1 MPAENYEQRLQAL
14 ARTLTSDEK
23 SSFTIQGGEA
33 DVSDSAKLC
42 SQCSRIDFEGIFNS
56 RISKADGY
64 KIADLGFRTSTWN
77 TSNCPS
83 CRLFAAVRIPP
94 STPGLGGG
102 SDYHL
107 RAVSFLRTTREAFPN
122 TPDKALVGFDT
133 VCLMVLPTGG
143 PPVTPERLKEALKQ
157 RETKGVLCRV
167 DTSSRETLS
176 TFGVRR
182 VEPDFINFQLLR
194 AWLDICQQTHYS
206 SCSLNDSQPLVSL
219 RLIDCQTRLIVEATS
234 RLPFVALSYV
244 WGSKPLRSSTH
255 QPRSLQKGACIPDTL
270 PIVIEDAITVTL
282 KLGWRYLWVDRLCI
296 NQQDDADK
304 HSQIGQMDLIFSGAS
319 VTLVAAAG
327 LDADFGLP
335 GVGST
340 PRVPQPFAIARNQLL
355 ASTMRLPEMSIL
367 HSKWATRGWTY
378 QEATLSTRRLVF
390 TEEQVCFEC
399 KCMSCCESVINPLIL
414 PINQSQENAE
424 FRLQMR
430 KRYFES
436 CSLLEQKSN
445 QSEVSQNGISQI
457 RQHVQRF
464 TARDLTYETD
474 SLSAFLGI
482 LNQYRNRSPSIHHFW
497 GLPINYPGIVQ
508 APLALVI
515 NLCWQ
520 HPPGLNKDPPRRR
533 EASPSFSWA
542 GWSGVALLPKWSP
555 WAVERLATT
564 NISQQPSPILSF
576 LLEQVTK
583 EVAGRPLPS
592 YYLKMDVN
600 MIKIQLEYNP
610 TIDPDQSDFWFVNP
624 PQQGDQSEYRVPAI
638 LSKRPF
644 KGDGFFRKLQNCP
657 CDCLVMAGNDSLFE
671 DVMENNIKRGNS
683 FWYLWN
689 FLLLIEQHGDIY
701 ERIGVISD
709 RDLALKTSHLPR
721 TKRTVWLG

>member
-1 MPAENYEQRLQAL
+1 M
-14 ARTLTSDEK
+14 
-23 SSFTIQGGEA
+23 
-33 DVSDSAKLC
+33 
-42 SQCSRIDFEGIFNS
+42 
-56 RISKADGY
+56 
-64 KIADLGFRTSTWN
+64 
-77 TSNCPS
+77 
-83 CRLFAAVRIPP
+83 
-94 STPGLGGG
+94 PGLSGG

-133 VCLMVLPTGG
+133 VCLMVMPTGG
-143 PPVTPERLKEALKQ
+143 PPVTSEMLKEALKQ
-157 RETKGVLCRV
+157 REAKGVLCRV

-182 VEPDFINFQLLR
+182 VEPTFINYQLLR
-194 AWLDICQQTHYS
+194 AWLDICQQNHYS
-206 SCSLNDSQPLVSL
+206 SCSLNSSKPLVSL
-219 RLIDCQTRLIVEATS
+219 RLIDCETRLMVEATS
-234 RLPFVALSYV
+234 VLAYVALSYV
-244 WGSKPLRSSTH
+244 WGSKPVGSSRH
-255 QPRSLQKGACIPDTL
+255 QPQSLQNGACVPDTL

-296 NQQDDADK
+296 NQRDDADK

-340 PRVPQPFAIARNQLL
+340 PRVPQPFAIARNQFL
-355 ASTMRLPEMSIL
+355 ASTMRPPENSIL

-378 QEATLSTRRLVF
+378 QEATLSTRRLMF

-414 PINQSQENAE
+414 PINQSQDNAE

-436 CSLLEQKSN
+436 CSLLEQKSV
-445 QSEVSQNGISQI
+445 QSEASQNGTSQI

-482 LNQYRNRSPSIHHFW
+482 LNQYRNTSPSIYHFW
-497 GLPINYPGIVQ
+497 GLPINYPGIAQ

-520 HPPGLNKDPPRRR
+520 HPQGLNKDPPQRR

-564 NISQQPSPILSF
+564 KISQEPSPMLSF
-576 LLEQVTK
+576 LLKQVTK
-583 EVAGRPLPS
+583 EVAGRPLL
-592 YYLKMDVN
+592 YEMN
-600 MIKIQLEYNP
+600 
-610 TIDPDQSDFWFVNP
+610 
-624 PQQGDQSEYRVPAI
+624 AA
-638 LSKRPF
+638 
-644 KGDGFFRKLQNCP
+644 
-657 CDCLVMAGNDSLFE
+657 DCFQKYKS
-671 DVMENNIKRGNS
+671 
-683 FWYLWN
+683 
-689 FLLLIEQHGDIY
+689 
-701 ERIGVISD
+701 
-709 RDLALKTSHLPR
+709 
-721 TKRTVWLG
+721 